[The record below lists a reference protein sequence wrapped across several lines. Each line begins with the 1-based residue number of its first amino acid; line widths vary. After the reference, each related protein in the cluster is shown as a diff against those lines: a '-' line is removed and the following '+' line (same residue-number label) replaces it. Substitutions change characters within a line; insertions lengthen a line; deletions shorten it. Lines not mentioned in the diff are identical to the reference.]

1 MIEAYRLQFAPLEI
15 RTARLRQTFR
25 EAEEAEN
32 KRTDGTLYV
41 LERQYLL
48 WIDVAGNQIESL
60 RVAQKGKNCFE
71 DADFQNKISKCGAAC

>member
-1 MIEAYRLQFAPLEI
+1 MIEAYRLQFASLEI
-15 RTARLRQTFR
+15 RISRLRQTFR

-48 WIDVAGNQIESL
+48 WIEVADGQIESL
-60 RVAQKGKNCFE
+60 RVANKGKHFFE
-71 DADFQNKISKCGAAC
+71 EADFRNMLSKCEAAY